1 MFSMKK
7 GGNEAAGFSDDVR
20 QDGPGSGQAVTVI
33 ARGVILEG
41 NFSSDGPVQIDGEVK
56 GTVSTKSRLTVGP
69 NATITADVTA
79 ASASIA
85 GAIKGAV
92 RITEKL
98 QLASTANIEGDIT
111 CATIM
116 VEAGALISGKV
127 LVSRPASA

>member
-7 GGNEAAGFSDDVR
+7 GGNEPAGFAEDTRPDAS
-20 QDGPGSGQAVTVI
+20 GSPQAVTVI

-56 GTVSTKSRLTVGP
+56 GMVSTKGRLSVGS
-69 NATITADVTA
+69 NAMIMADVTA
-79 ASASIA
+79 ASAAIA
-85 GAIKGAV
+85 GVIKGAV
-92 RITEKL
+92 RVTEKL

-111 CATIM
+111 CATIV

-127 LVSRPASA
+127 SVSRPASA